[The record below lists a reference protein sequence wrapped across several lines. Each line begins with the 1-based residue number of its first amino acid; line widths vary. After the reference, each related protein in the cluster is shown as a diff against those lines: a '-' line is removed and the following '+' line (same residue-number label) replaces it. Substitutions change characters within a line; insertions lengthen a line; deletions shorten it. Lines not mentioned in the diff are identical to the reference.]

1 MRSPIFFSKK
11 RVVRFWIQILLV
23 LALVR
28 IAVVPSALYG
38 NPLGEQ
44 VVGGAAGFSRPDAA
58 TLIVNQHTDRAV
70 INWNSFSI
78 ANGELTKFV
87 QPNSTSSV
95 LNRVV
100 TANPS
105 QIYGTLQGNGNV
117 FLINPGGVLVGA
129 GGQVNTASF
138 MASTRD
144 VSTEDFMK
152 AGTMNFTGNSDAS
165 VINQGKI
172 EATSGDVFLVAKE
185 VKNEGQIMAKDGTVG
200 LVSGT
205 SVTLETVGPGRH
217 YKVRLMDVD
226 SKPDNSKASEAAAE
240 IVNEGVIEAANV
252 ELEATGNYLSLAIKN
267 TGTIRATGLVQNADG
282 SVTLTGGE
290 GDVLN
295 TGVVAALQKSVDGV
309 EQGGMIDI
317 SGRNIRAEEG
327 SLITASGQE
336 GGGKIKIQS
345 KDTTML
351 AGRVEAAG
359 YSAKSKGGR
368 VEALGSQ
375 VGLRAGE
382 INVDGGAKGGTVLV
396 GGDYLGSNRDVP
408 NAKAVVMLP
417 DAKISANAREN
428 GDGGK
433 VILWSD
439 EYTGFFGKITAL
451 GGAEGGN

>member
-1 MRSPIFFSKK
+1 MFDLTPKTPAVVLLLMWANYRGNSLLKLSGKLMGLLRLKSSGNSPPQYLLMRSPIFFSKK
-11 RVVRFWIQILLV
+11 RAVRFWIQILLV

-28 IAVVPSALYG
+28 IAVVPPALYG

-58 TLIVNQHTDRAV
+58 TLIVKQNTDRAV

-105 QIYGTLQGNGNV
+105 QIYGTLQANGNV

-129 GGQVNTASF
+129 GGSVNTASF
-138 MASTRD
+138 MGTTHDISTD
-144 VSTEDFMK
+144 EFMR

-185 VKNEGQIMAKDGTVG
+185 VKNEGQIMAKDGKVG

-295 TGVVAALQKSVDGV
+295 TGVVAALQKSVNGA
-309 EQGGMIDI
+309 EQGGKIDI

-336 GGGKIKIQS
+336 GGGNVKIQS
-345 KDTTML
+345 KNTTML
-351 AGRVEAAG
+351 AGRVEATG
-359 YSAKSKGGR
+359 YSAKSKGG
-368 VEALGSQ
+368 GSRPWVQ
-375 VGLRAGE
+375 G
-382 INVDGGAKGGTVLV
+382 
-396 GGDYLGSNRDVP
+396 
-408 NAKAVVMLP
+408 
-417 DAKISANAREN
+417 
-428 GDGGK
+428 
-433 VILWSD
+433 
-439 EYTGFFGKITAL
+439 
-451 GGAEGGN
+451 